1 MNAKRADDEMRSK
14 TDQAEIPCQSQ
25 SRDGGGPKELRKD
38 ALTSEWASAAL
49 HSVRRAR
56 TSPCYINAET
66 LGYSQKHARTSSLPI
81 SIELRSLFPM
91 LPLGF
96 VYCTLFQFAQVP
108 ALFWQAAA
116 SVPILVCE

>member
-1 MNAKRADDEMRSK
+1 MRIFWTMK
-14 TDQAEIPCQSQ
+14 VATVLD
-25 SRDGGGPKELRKD
+25 
-38 ALTSEWASAAL
+38 
-49 HSVRRAR
+49 
-56 TSPCYINAET
+56 
-66 LGYSQKHARTSSLPI
+66 SSLPI